1 VLYVTGPR
9 RRNPRDGYYYRCPTR
24 HHKGKDA
31 CSQECSYRA
40 EETEACVWGF
50 VADLLKDDP
59 KRLHAGRE
67 RLIDRER
74 SDGHADCEREAV
86 DGDGNSPNPRVSVRG

>member
-1 VLYVTGPR
+1 M
-9 RRNPRDGYYYRCPTR
+9 
-24 HHKGKDA
+24 K
-31 CSQECSYRA
+31 
-40 EETEACVWGF
+40 
-50 VADLLKDDP
+50 DP

-74 SDGHADCEREAV
+74 SDGHADREREAV